1 MVDITAKKVII
12 TSLVVDVIDILTN
25 TVVSLLTGSM
35 VMTAET
41 LQGMAD
47 ITAVGFL
54 FIGLIRSNRPADKA
68 HPFGYSREI
77 YFWTLISSIIM
88 LGFTASLS
96 FFLGLQRFLHP
107 ESLDNIQWAFVVLT
121 IAIFTNGYA
130 LSLDVKR
137 ILGKRSLTQLI
148 SIFVQSPQIETKTT
162 LILDLMG
169 VGAAMVGLG
178 SLIAYKVF
186 ADPRLDGIGA
196 MGIGLILGLLSLFL
210 IFGVRDLLIGKRA
223 SKEVEKNIRKF
234 ALSFPEVKEI
244 VDLKTI
250 HTGTSHIFV
259 NLDVNLENKLT
270 TDKIEKLVDNIKKKI
285 KKNLPS
291 DMEIQVELKEAS

>member
-1 MVDITAKKVII
+1 MQDITAKKVII

-25 TVVSLLTGSM
+25 TTVSLLTGSM
-35 VMTAET
+35 VMTAEA

-54 FIGLIRSNRPADKA
+54 FIGLIRSLRPADKV

-107 ESLDNIQWAFVVLT
+107 QSLDNLGWAFVVLT

-130 LSLDVKR
+130 LSLDIKR
-137 ILGKRSLTQLI
+137 ILGKRAFSQLFSAFI
-148 SIFVQSPQIETKTT
+148 QSPQIETKTT
-162 LILDLMG
+162 FILDLMG
-169 VGAAMVGLG
+169 VGAAITGLG
-178 SLIAYKVF
+178 SLLSYQAF
-186 ADPRLDGIGA
+186 ADPRLDGTGA

-223 SKEVEKNIRKF
+223 SKEVEENIRRF
-234 ALSFPEVKEI
+234 ALSFPEVREI

-250 HTGTSHIFV
+250 HTGSSHIFV

-270 TDKIEKLVDNIKKKI
+270 TDEIEKLVDKIKQKI

-291 DMEIQVELKEAS
+291 DIEIQIELKA